1 MTNGE
6 KTILIITVYRLPE
19 GSVQGIHTQR
29 AQINRKEKKVKTS
42 ATHRAKILKH
52 LTRYIKSQKNLD
64 DIIIAADWNQSI
76 DSQSIQ

>member
-19 GSVQGIHTQR
+19 GSTQGTHTQR
-29 AQINRKEKKVKTS
+29 AQINRKEKKIKTS
-42 ATHRAKILKH
+42 ATHRAEILKY

-64 DIIIAADWNQSI
+64 DIIIAAD
-76 DSQSIQ
+76 